1 MVNQLDNARNIVAEA
16 LSLDLQNVDESSSHI
31 SLNGWDSLAV
41 MRIVMAIENVI
52 GKDLP
57 MDEAGTLFS
66 VKNIAIVLDSHLSA
80 KQSNQNILTAVQ
92 RDVNES
98 YGNFLRKRLQGGD
111 ILPLIGVFDQFSA
124 SLAGRE
130 FDGIFCSGYGFA
142 ASYYGLPDEGY
153 IAWPDIVNYVER
165 MRAILP
171 QTHLVVDI
179 DEGYGDPN
187 IAASVV
193 KRLERVGASAV
204 VLEDQRRPKQCGH
217 LEGKEVMAF
226 DDYMRRLEAVLTA
239 RDSLFVVARS
249 DSTSFDDGLVRVSE
263 YAKSGA
269 DAIMLEGLSAVS
281 DVARVADVVQGRAK
295 VVVNLI
301 AGGKTPPVTLTEL
314 KKNGADLVIYSTPC
328 LFNAHQA
335 IVDGLKKLKERDGM
349 LVLEDSGID
358 FMENVNL
365 FRDNLQNMLRD

>member
-1 MVNQLDNARNIVAEA
+1 MANQTEKAKKIVAEA
-16 LSLDLQNVDESSSHI
+16 LNIHTHEIDETSSHI
-31 SLNGWDSLAV
+31 NLKGWDSLAV
-41 MRIVMAIENVI
+41 MRIVMAIESAI

-57 MDEAGTLFS
+57 MDDAGILFS
-66 VKNIAIVLDSHLSA
+66 VENIAVILEKHLSPSRNR
-80 KQSNQNILTAVQ
+80 QSALVSVR
-92 RDVNES
+92 RDVNER
-98 YGNFLRKRLQGGD
+98 YGDFLRKRLQTGE

-124 SLAGRE
+124 SLAARE

-171 QTHLVVDI
+171 NTHLVVDI

-226 DDYMRRLEAVLTA
+226 DDYMRRLEAVLAA

-281 DVARVADVVQGRAK
+281 DVARVADAVQGRAK

-314 KKNGADLVIYSTPC
+314 KENGADLVIYSTPC

-335 IVDGLKKLKERDGM
+335 IIDGLKKLKERDGK
-349 LVLEDSGID
+349 LTLDDSGIS
-358 FMENVNL
+358 FMDNVNL
-365 FRDNLQNMLRD
+365 FRDNLQNLLCD